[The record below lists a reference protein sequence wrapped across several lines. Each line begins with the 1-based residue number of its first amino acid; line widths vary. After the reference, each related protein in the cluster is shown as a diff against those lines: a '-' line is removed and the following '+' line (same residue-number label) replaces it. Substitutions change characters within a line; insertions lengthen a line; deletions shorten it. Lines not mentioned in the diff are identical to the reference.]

1 MQYNKLLDSLS
12 DQAKAEREE
21 IIAAAR
27 KKAEAIV
34 KAAVDGVEEK
44 PQVAEEVQ
52 AAVEEVKAAAGPKEA
67 RKKESAPQRR
77 RLSRAVLQAQY
88 EYYLQAIET
97 AKNSLRK
104 ICERPDYSQM
114 LKKLLQEAAVDF
126 PAAATVLVR
135 PQDVAVVKGVLD
147 ELNLK
152 LVVVSSQEAPVGVVV
167 SSQNGKLVRYNT
179 LNSRLE
185 KALPHLSTRIANV
198 LYG

>member
-1 MQYNKLLDSLS
+1 MQYNKLLESLS

-21 IIAAAR
+21 ILAAAR

-44 PQVAEEVQ
+44 PQVVEEIQ
-52 AAVEEVKAAAGPKEA
+52 AATGGVKAAAGAKEV
-67 RKKESAPQRR
+67 KKESAPQRR
-77 RLSRAVLQAQY
+77 RVSKVVLQAQH

-97 AKNSLRK
+97 TRSGLRK
-104 ICERPDYSQM
+104 VCERPDYSQV
-114 LKKLLQEAAVDF
+114 LKKLLQEATADF

-135 PQDVAVVKGVLD
+135 PQDVAAVKGML
-147 ELNLK
+147 EKLNLK
-152 LVVVSSQEAPVGVVV
+152 LVVVSSQDAPVGVVV
-167 SSQNGKLVRYNT
+167 SSQDGKLVRYNT

-185 KALPHLSTRIANV
+185 KALPHLSTQIASV